1 MNGFI
6 LAGGKSSRM
15 GQDKGLMQ
23 LGNKLLVEY
32 SIQLLQ
38 NVTNQIFI
46 ITSNL
51 DYQQFGFP
59 IISDIEPN
67 IGPAGGI
74 LTALYY
80 SISAQNIIL
89 GCDMPFLSLPLLEQL
104 ISEKQNA
111 SICIFKN
118 ETFIEPLFGIYDT
131 DILQEWKSLLKNK
144 NYKLEFL
151 LSQFNTK
158 YIQFSSS
165 GNLDPFVNINSK
177 NDFEKQLQNLKNG
190 KHHS

>member
-15 GQDKGLMQ
+15 GQDKGLMR

-32 SIQLLQ
+32 SIQLLH

-74 LTALYY
+74 LTALYN
-80 SISAQNIIL
+80 SKSAQNIIL

-131 DILQEWKSLLKNK
+131 DILEEWKSLLKNK

-190 KHHS
+190 QYHS